1 MRTLVYLLIV
11 LACCCTMA
19 RAEAAAPRSPEDI
32 FDATRVHVIH
42 LRISAEGWKIMQ
54 PGAAMPRRSKRTP
67 ATAQAVVDGDV
78 RLRTGEPRA
87 RDAYVGGENEFDG
100 ERVADLG

>member
-67 ATAQAVVDGDV
+67 ATAQAVVDGEV
-78 RLRTGEPRA
+78 RLRPGGANPRY
-87 RDAYVGGENEFDG
+87 AYVRGEIEVDC
-100 ERVADLG
+100 